1 MEVALIMN
9 HREDAY
15 IPKDSYQIYN
25 KERET
30 NPDMHM
36 FQPRDLQ
43 KEERV
48 GMK

>member
-1 MEVALIMN
+1 MEATLIMN
-9 HREDAY
+9 HRKDAG
-15 IPKDSYQIYN
+15 IPKDSYQIHN

-30 NPDMHM
+30 NPDMCM
-36 FQPRDLQ
+36 FQPRDPQ